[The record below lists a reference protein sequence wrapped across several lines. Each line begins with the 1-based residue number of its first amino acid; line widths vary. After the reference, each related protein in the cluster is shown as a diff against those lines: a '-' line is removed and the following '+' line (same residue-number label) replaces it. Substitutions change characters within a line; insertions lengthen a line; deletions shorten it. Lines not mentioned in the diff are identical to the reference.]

1 MAVLNFLVSPSPQ
14 FQSVVSTCLC
24 LFIHNNLYRS
34 YVCHRIWL
42 LKFLENR
49 VKWQYSLL
57 CTDYELFE
65 IFKSNKLYKDISVF
79 FGNYIRSATIFEI
92 IWDISDYFYWM
103 ESWWESSRCVGGLEC
118 FDGLI
123 FRQIWNQNGWYK
135 VLKVVPLDHID
146 QSIFWPRSITSP
158 WKVKIITSLG
168 MLGVNYQVMW
178 SANCNFSLLTRA
190 GRVWN
195 KDRYIELVGQ
205 KEIDKI
211 LIAMW

>member
-1 MAVLNFLVSPSPQ
+1 MYNWVQKSNMWIFCISWAPPPIWRQGLKILLVSPSPQ
-14 FQSVVSTCLC
+14 LQPVVRTCLC

-65 IFKSNKLYKDISVF
+65 IFKSNKLYKISV
-79 FGNYIRSATIFEI
+79 TIFEI
-92 IWDISDYFYWM
+92 VLNICDNYYWM
-103 ESWWESSRCVGGLEC
+103 ENWWESSRCVGGLEC

-123 FRQIWNQNGWYK
+123 FRQIWNQNGWYR

-146 QSIFWPRSITSP
+146 QSIFWPRSITLES
-158 WKVKIITSLG
+158 
-168 MLGVNYQVMW
+168 
-178 SANCNFSLLTRA
+178 
-190 GRVWN
+190 
-195 KDRYIELVGQ
+195 
-205 KEIDKI
+205 
-211 LIAMW
+211 

>member
-79 FGNYIRSATIFEI
+79 FWNYIRSATIFEI

-103 ESWWESSRCVGGLEC
+103 ENWWESSRCVGGLEC

-135 VLKVVPLDHID
+135 VLKVVPLDHLD
-146 QSIFWPRSITSP
+146 QSIFWPRSIA
-158 WKVKIITSLG
+158 L
-168 MLGVNYQVMW
+168 
-178 SANCNFSLLTRA
+178 
-190 GRVWN
+190 
-195 KDRYIELVGQ
+195 
-205 KEIDKI
+205 
-211 LIAMW
+211 